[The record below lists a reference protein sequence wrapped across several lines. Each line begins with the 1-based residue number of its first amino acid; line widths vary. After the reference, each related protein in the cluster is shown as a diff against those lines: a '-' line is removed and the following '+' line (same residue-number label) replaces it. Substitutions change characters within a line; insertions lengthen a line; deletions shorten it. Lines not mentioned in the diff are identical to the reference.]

1 MEQLAD
7 KRVRRD
13 REAAEAFDDDQS
25 GAEDRSDAGDYD
37 DDDEEE
43 DEDDE
48 GSDDEEEEPLTEQE
62 RVEEGRRMFQI
73 FAARMFEQRVLTA
86 FREQVRFLPAG
97 LSRRHAAEA
106 DTLRNVVLPNAN
118 AIAGCRREA
127 EPAPPRDR
135 G

>member
-25 GAEDRSDAGDYD
+25 GAEDRSDAGEY
-37 DDDEEE
+37 DDEEDD

-86 FREQVRFLPAG
+86 FREQVRSPPF
-97 LSRRHAAEA
+97 
-106 DTLRNVVLPNAN
+106 
-118 AIAGCRREA
+118 
-127 EPAPPRDR
+127 PPRRRLGLGSR